1 MFIECNKLDWNDFER
16 VKWWNPKPKVSFR
29 CRIKINR
36 YRSHRVPIENCIKIL
51 NQGPGRQ
58 SNNTHI
64 FILLSLRNIQVSFL
78 VLSFIILWHS
88 LVYFIAGYDWRP
100 RSTGHLE
107 GWRDITATCH
117 PSNVETCLP
126 GQPTPPFRHGY
137 RGWYLWNQTRFAKD
151 FGRTATSEIR
161 QDLRRIFSTLRECHK
176 MIQER
181 T

>member
-1 MFIECNKLDWNDFER
+1 MEQISRIAFLLPNSACPN
-16 VKWWNPKPKVSFR
+16 KVSLLHLLSSIFKSPA
-29 CRIKINR
+29 ITI
-36 YRSHRVPIENCIKIL
+36 S
-51 NQGPGRQ
+51 QTRQ
-58 SNNTHI
+58 LQNETI
-64 FILLSLRNIQVSFL
+64 ILLSLRNIQVSFFL